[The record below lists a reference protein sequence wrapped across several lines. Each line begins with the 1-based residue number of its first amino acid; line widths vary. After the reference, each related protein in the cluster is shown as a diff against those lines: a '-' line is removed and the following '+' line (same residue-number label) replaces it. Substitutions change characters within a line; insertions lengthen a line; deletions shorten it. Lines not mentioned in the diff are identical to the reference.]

1 MKDKYKTKKELIKE
15 LQGLRQRISNLEI
28 VETKR
33 KLVEDALCDVSL
45 QREEMERIVNC
56 SPAVVFLWR
65 NAPGWPVEYVSDNVR
80 QFGYSP
86 DDFYSGKLP
95 YSDFIHAGDLERVA
109 SEVTHNSSQ
118 PGKDKFTQEY
128 RVLTNT
134 GGLRWVDDWT
144 WIRRD
149 ENGEITHYHG
159 IILDV
164 TERKRAEEEIRK
176 REERFRVLFEKI
188 PEATVYTDSS
198 IHIKDAN
205 LRFKDL
211 FGYSLDEIKGKDLNS
226 LVVPEDKMD
235 EAKRLDGEAVKGG
248 YTSCV
253 TERKRKDGSLFPVS
267 ISGGPAIVEGSEI
280 GMITIYKD
288 VTERK
293 RAEEELRQSEE
304 RFRTLV
310 EKSVEAIF
318 LINFGGEIVFWNPAA
333 ERLIGLSDKPT
344 RKMTLSDV
352 LTPDSLKI
360 ARANI
365 AHTVQ
370 TGTTQPSPYELT
382 VRKFDGTLAL
392 IELFIGLI
400 DYEGEK
406 HLLGTARDVTERKK
420 AEEALGES
428 EEKYRDLIENASD
441 AIFTIDRLGRFIN
454 GNKKGEEISGY
465 EREELLGKS
474 FKRLVPVKYM
484 PSIMKIVGKAFRG
497 KIEHGQIEIEIKD
510 KKGRLIP
517 LEITGRTIW
526 GDGKVI
532 AIQCVARDII
542 ERKKAEEIQ
551 KLQNRIANAVL
562 TTDDLEQLFKLIH
575 KELGKVMDTSNFF
588 IALYDKENGKISL
601 PYFVD
606 KKDKSGTF
614 PAGKTLTAY
623 IIKNNRPLL
632 MSRGK
637 IDEMIKSGEV
647 RTIGMPSKVWLG
659 VPLQVGQEVIGAI
672 VVQSYEDENALGEE
686 ELEILKFVSSQ
697 IGLSVER
704 KRGEE
709 ALRKSEGEYRDL
721 MEEAPIGLC
730 NIDIKGKVLFVNKR
744 FEEVSGYTREE
755 VVGKNGFKLGMF
767 GEDTINL
774 FAKRIKD
781 RLMGKTPRIL
791 EFQFKCKDGRW
802 LWVELDAKL
811 IKKFGVPIGFQL
823 ATRDI
828 TERRVTREA
837 LRESE
842 EKFRAIS
849 VSAQHAII
857 VADNEGNVTYWNKAA
872 ENMFGWT
879 SQEILSKELHGFI
892 MPQRFQE
899 AFRHGFDKFK
909 DTGRGDLIGKPFET
923 VGMKRDGTEFPVE
936 LSISSVKMGGKWNAI
951 AIMRDLTERRKME
964 REIEERKTYLEK
976 MLISEPDA
984 VVTHDA
990 EGRVVEWNPGAEKL
1004 FGYKRKEVVG
1014 KVLDDLIAGPNPE
1027 EYREATSLSERF
1039 LSGGSIDS
1047 FGTIRYRKDG
1057 SPVDVI
1063 RSGSGIFIKNK
1074 LIGVVATYKDITERK
1089 KVEEELIKSHEQL
1102 RSLSAHLQ
1110 AVREGERTSIAREI
1124 HDDLGQTMTAL
1135 KMDFSLLNRLIP
1147 KEEKVLLRK
1156 TESMSKLVDVILR
1169 DTKRISTELRPGLL
1183 DDLGLIAAIE
1193 WQAEEFQNRTQIKCE
1208 LTLGPEDIVLDRE
1221 CSTAIFRIFQ
1231 ETLTNIARHAN
1242 ATKASINLTEKGG
1255 KLTLKVGDNGRG
1267 ITEEQIY
1274 DSKSFGLIGIRE
1286 RVAFLGGKVKIKG
1299 VPDKGT
1305 TITVSIPFG
1314 GAGE

>member
-1 MKDKYKTKKELIKE
+1 MKDKYKTKKELIEE

-28 VETKR
+28 AETKR
-33 KLVEDALCDVSL
+33 KLVEDALLDVSL
-45 QREEMERIVNC
+45 QREEMEHIVNR
-56 SPAVVFLWR
+56 SPAVVFLWC

-86 DDFYSGKLP
+86 DDFYSGELP
-95 YSDFIHAGDLERVA
+95 YSDFIHSGDLERVA
-109 SEVTHNSSQ
+109 SEVTHNSSR
-118 PGKDKFTQEY
+118 PGKDKFIQKY

-134 GGLRWVDDWT
+134 GDVRWVDDWT

-149 ENGEITHYHG
+149 ENGEITHYQG

-176 REERFRVLFEKI
+176 SEERFRVLFEKI

-226 LVVPEDKMD
+226 LVVPEDKID

-248 YTSCV
+248 YASCV
-253 TERKRKDGSLFPVS
+253 TERKRKDGSLVPVS

-310 EKSVEAIF
+310 EKSIEAIF
-318 LINFGGEIVFWNPAA
+318 LINFDGEMVFWNPAA

-360 ARANI
+360 AVANV
-365 AHTVQ
+365 AKAAL
-370 TGTTQPSPYELT
+370 TGTTRPKPYELT
-382 VRKFDGTLAL
+382 VRKSDGTLAL

-400 DYEGEK
+400 DYEGGK
-406 HLLGTARDVTERKK
+406 HLLGTARDVTEQKK
-420 AEEALGES
+420 AQEALKRS

-441 AIFTIDRLGRFIN
+441 AIFTIDRLERFIN

-474 FKRLVPVKYM
+474 FRKLVPGKYM
-484 PSIMKIVGKAFRG
+484 PGIMKIVGKTFRG
-497 KIEHGQIEIEIKD
+497 KIEHGQIEIEIKN

-517 LEITGRTIW
+517 LEITGRPIW

-532 AIQCVARDII
+532 AIQCVARDIT

-551 KLQNRIANAVL
+551 KLQDRIANAVL
-562 TTDDLEQLFKLIH
+562 TTDDLEQLFKLVH

-588 IALYDKENGKISL
+588 IALYDKENNKISL

-606 KKDKSGTF
+606 KKDKSGAF
-614 PAGKTLTAY
+614 PAGKTLTSY
-623 IIKNNRPLL
+623 VIKNNKSLL
-632 MSRGK
+632 LTREE
-637 IDEMIKSGEV
+637 IDGMIKSGEI

-659 VPLQVGQEVIGAI
+659 VPLQVGQEVIGVI

-697 IGLSVER
+697 IGLSIER
-704 KRGEE
+704 KRAEE
-709 ALRKSEGEYRDL
+709 AVRKSEEEYRDL

-774 FAKRIKD
+774 LAKRIKD
-781 RLMGKTPRIL
+781 RLMGKPPRTL
-791 EFQFKCKDGRW
+791 EFQFKCKDGKW
-802 LWVELDAKL
+802 IWVEIEARL
-811 IKKFGVPIGFQL
+811 IKKRGLPIGLQL
-823 ATRDI
+823 VSKDV
-828 TERRVTREA
+828 TEQK
-837 LRESE
+837 
-842 EKFRAIS
+842 KF
-849 VSAQHAII
+849 
-857 VADNEGNVTYWNKAA
+857 
-872 ENMFGWT
+872 
-879 SQEILSKELHGFI
+879 
-892 MPQRFQE
+892 
-899 AFRHGFDKFK
+899 
-909 DTGRGDLIGKPFET
+909 
-923 VGMKRDGTEFPVE
+923 
-936 LSISSVKMGGKWNAI
+936 
-951 AIMRDLTERRKME
+951 
-964 REIEERKTYLEK
+964 
-976 MLISEPDA
+976 
-984 VVTHDA
+984 
-990 EGRVVEWNPGAEKL
+990 
-1004 FGYKRKEVVG
+1004 
-1014 KVLDDLIAGPNPE
+1014 
-1027 EYREATSLSERF
+1027 
-1039 LSGGSIDS
+1039 
-1047 FGTIRYRKDG
+1047 
-1057 SPVDVI
+1057 
-1063 RSGSGIFIKNK
+1063 
-1074 LIGVVATYKDITERK
+1074 
-1089 KVEEELIKSHEQL
+1089 EEELKKSHEQL
-1102 RSLSAHLQ
+1102 RNLSAHLQ

-1156 TESMSKLVDVILR
+1156 TESMSKLVDMILR

-1242 ATKASINLTEKGG
+1242 ATRVSINLTEKGG

-1267 ITEEQIY
+1267 ITEEQIF

-1314 GAGE
+1314 GAG